1 VTTTTDGELKTAFGE
16 TVRKFRTARGLSQEK
31 LAERANIHRTYI
43 GDVER
48 GLRNIAL
55 VNMHR
60 IALAL
65 EVSLST
71 LIGEMEK
78 REDA

>member
-1 VTTTTDGELKTAFGE
+1 MILNTDDDLKAAFGE

-31 LAERANIHRTYI
+31 LAEHADIHRTYI

-55 VNMHR
+55 VNMNR
-60 IALAL
+60 IASAL
-65 EVSLST
+65 GVPLSG
-71 LIGEMEK
+71 LISEMEK

>member
-1 VTTTTDGELKTAFGE
+1 VISNADNDLKVAFGDA
-16 TVRKFRTARGLSQEK
+16 VRKFRIARGLSQEK
-31 LAERANIHRTYI
+31 LAERADIHRTYV

-60 IALAL
+60 IASAL
-65 EVSLST
+65 GVSLSS
-71 LIGEMEK
+71 LISDMEK
-78 REDA
+78 RGEA

>member
-1 VTTTTDGELKTAFGE
+1 MISKADNDLKVAFGDA
-16 TVRKFRTARGLSQEK
+16 VRKFRMARGLSQEK
-31 LAERANIHRTYI
+31 LAERADIHRTYI

-60 IALAL
+60 IASAL
-65 EVSLST
+65 GVSLSS
-71 LIGEMEK
+71 LIGDMEK
-78 REDA
+78 RGEP

>member
-1 VTTTTDGELKTAFGE
+1 MASKTDRELKAAFGE

-48 GLRNIAL
+48 GLRNISL

-60 IALAL
+60 IASAL
-65 EVSLST
+65 EVSLSA
-71 LIGEMEK
+71 LIAEMEE

>member
-1 VTTTTDGELKTAFGE
+1 MATNADGDLKMAFGE
-16 TVRKFRTARGLSQEK
+16 TVRKFRIARGLSQEK

-60 IALAL
+60 IASAL
-65 EVSLST
+65 GVPLSSLIS
-71 LIGEMEK
+71 EMER
-78 REDA
+78 REEA

>member
-1 VTTTTDGELKTAFGE
+1 
-16 TVRKFRTARGLSQEK
+16 VRKFRIARGLSQEK
-31 LAERANIHRTYI
+31 LAERADIHRTYV

-60 IALAL
+60 IASAL
-65 EVSLST
+65 GVSLSS
-71 LIGEMEK
+71 LISDMEK
-78 REDA
+78 RGEA

>member
-1 VTTTTDGELKTAFGE
+1 VDSKKDDDLKVAFGE
-16 TVRKFRTARGLSQEK
+16 AVRKFRTARGLSQEK

-60 IALAL
+60 IASAL
-65 EVSLST
+65 EVSLSA